1 MVCNITSCY
10 KVVSMGTPDLISS
23 CQLTCIFPGIGTS
36 EYLRNKY
43 KNTGLANISKICS
56 DWNISLEALPLWI
69 N

>member
-56 DWNISLEALPLWI
+56 D
-69 N
+69 